1 MLLSHFGLLLCLFS
15 QTSGF
20 LLVDKNRQLVCS
32 DALTYRTTQLFDQS
46 EEQSGASVRFSG
58 TDGLSTTITNPLDS
72 FLSLLASDVASIAL
86 GIIGLLAVVI
96 HRWALLDESAE
107 ALTVQTRTDLL
118 ATFACGSVLLNG
130 ITKLDVTAALAESVV
145 LEGTQ
150 LETPEISQELED
162 QDTIQWGLESLLT
175 ATPAQTSILVK
186 QSKDKGIWNI
196 VARAGKV
203 PVISSV
209 PDTNTPILNRVGSLG
224 NTKETYLPTL
234 QALPGKREFP
244 YLPSNTQLALLIPL
258 ESNMVLILGG
268 NTAKSFTPR
277 DVAWCRIVADRMG
290 NP

>member
-1 MLLSHFGLLLCLFS
+1 
-15 QTSGF
+15 
-20 LLVDKNRQLVCS
+20 
-32 DALTYRTTQLFDQS
+32 
-46 EEQSGASVRFSG
+46 
-58 TDGLSTTITNPLDS
+58 LDS
-72 FLSLLASDVASIAL
+72 
-86 GIIGLLAVVI
+86 
-96 HRWALLDESAE
+96 SAE

-130 ITKLDVTAALAESVV
+130 VTKLDVTAALAESVV

-150 LETPEISQELED
+150 LDGPELTAITELD
-162 QDTIQWGLESLLT
+162 DRDTIKSCLESLLA
-175 ATPAQTSILVK
+175 ATPAKTAILVQ
-186 QSKDKGIWNI
+186 QSSKSSNGLWSI

-203 PVISSV
+203 PSEATTV
-209 PDTNTPILNRVGSLG
+209 PDSTPILNRVGSIG

-234 QALPGKREFP
+234 QALPGKLEFP

-258 ESNMVLILGG
+258 ENNMVLILGG